1 MTLAKFRAFAE
12 SMKTADVTLANTLQA
27 SQKITSILAKYAS
40 ALLALAKKTVHNGGK
55 GKIYD
60 KNIKR
65 NNSGYRMY
73 FSLYN
78 AWTTFIKKVKS
89 WQELKVIN
97 KRT

>member
-1 MTLAKFRAFAE
+1 MAKFAF
-12 SMKTADVTLANTLQA
+12 
-27 SQKITSILAKYAS
+27 
-40 ALLALAKKTVHNGGK
+40 ALLALAKKTARNGGK

-65 NNSGYRMY
+65 NNSGYRMR

-78 AWTTFIKKVKS
+78 ARTTFIKVKS

-97 KRT
+97 KLI